1 MMSTEGLLNVLPSYG
16 VCVGV
21 YCSEGIPLVGRGTFK
36 PSRRVKDLLPVIA
49 LGNVQFLPND
59 LKPDIGIPEVNCM
72 RENM

>member
-1 MMSTEGLLNVLPSYG
+1 MMSTEVLLKFLPSYG